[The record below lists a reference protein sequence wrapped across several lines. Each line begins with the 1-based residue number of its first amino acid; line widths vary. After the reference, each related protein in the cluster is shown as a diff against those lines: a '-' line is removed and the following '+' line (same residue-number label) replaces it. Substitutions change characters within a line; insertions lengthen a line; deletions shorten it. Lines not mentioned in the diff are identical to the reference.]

1 MDYEVAIVASSASSE
16 SIVRVDRRIT
26 GFATLRDMLLDL
38 LVAAAD
44 GYI

>member
-1 MDYEVAIVASSASSE
+1 MDYEAAIIASSASFG
-16 SIVRVDRRIT
+16 SIVRLDRRIT
-26 GFATLRDMLLDL
+26 GFATLKDMLLDL